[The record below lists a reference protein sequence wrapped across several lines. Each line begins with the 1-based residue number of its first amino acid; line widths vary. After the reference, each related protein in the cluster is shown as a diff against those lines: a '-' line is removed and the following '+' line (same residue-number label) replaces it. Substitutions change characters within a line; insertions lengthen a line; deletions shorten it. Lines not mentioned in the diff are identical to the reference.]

1 MRYFPVF
8 STFVLVFSL
17 VHALGYSQSS
27 DNQATKSTLAGNW
40 EAGVLLGP
48 DFYFGDL
55 NSGFYTSR
63 NVSAAGGLFIMRQF
77 TNVTGLKAQIAFG
90 GLRGSRDFNDGQGTR
105 TYSFTGSDFDF
116 TANVVFNLS
125 NLFSPYHAG
134 RHLFIYA
141 SLGLGVTAWNSNLT
155 ETVNG
160 EEFIPDQNGGI
171 QVSLVVPLSFGLQY
185 SFTEKIRAGIEYS
198 IRPVASD
205 MLDQKAGGLKYD
217 AVNMLSLTASFRFG
231 KSKKALKVEEYPYA
245 PPDTYQPGPYD
256 ALPADTLTAAI
267 SSPPVINDIYLY
279 AVQVCA
285 YAKHQYS
292 TTWVKKHYHLDYP
305 VRKENEAGLER
316 FIIGHFKDFKDA
328 KALCEKLRKKGIRDA
343 WVIAYKDGK
352 RHHVVAI

>member
-1 MRYFPVF
+1 
-8 STFVLVFSL
+8 
-17 VHALGYSQSS
+17 
-27 DNQATKSTLAGNW
+27 
-40 EAGVLLGP
+40 
-48 DFYFGDL
+48 
-55 NSGFYTSR
+55 
-63 NVSAAGGLFIMRQF
+63 MRQF

-90 GLRGSRDFNDGQGTR
+90 GLRGSRDFNDEQGAR

-125 NLFSPYHAG
+125 NLFSPYDSG

-141 SLGLGVTAWNSNLT
+141 SLGLGLTAWKSNLN

-160 EEFIPDQNGGI
+160 EVFIPDQNGGM
-171 QVSLVVPLSFGLQY
+171 QVSLVVPLGLGLQY

-245 PPDTYQPGPYD
+245 SPVTYQPAPYD
-256 ALPADTLTAAI
+256 ALPADTLTPALIAA
-267 SSPPVINDIYLY
+267 PPNINDVYIY

-292 TTWVKKHYHLDYP
+292 AIWVKKHYHLDYS
-305 VRKENEAGLER
+305 VRREKEAGLER
-316 FIIGHFKDFKDA
+316 FIIGHYKYLKDA

>member
-1 MRYFPVF
+1 MKFFPVF
-8 STFVLVFSL
+8 LTFVLVFSL
-17 VHALGYSQSS
+17 AHALVYSQSS
-27 DNQATKSTLAGNW
+27 DNQTKKTSLAGTW
-40 EAGVLLGP
+40 EAGLLVGP

-55 NSGFYTSR
+55 NSGFYSSR
-63 NVSAAGGLFIMRQF
+63 NLSAAGGLFIMRQF
-77 TNVTGLKAQIAFG
+77 TNVTGLKAQITFG
-90 GLRGSRDFNDGQGTR
+90 GLRGNRDFNDGQGTHA
-105 TYSFTGSDFDF
+105 YSFTGSDFDF
-116 TANVVFNLS
+116 TANVVINLS

-160 EEFIPDQNGGI
+160 EVFIPDQNAGM
-171 QVSLVVPLSFGLQY
+171 QVSLVVPLNLGLQY
-185 SFTEKIRAGIEYS
+185 SITEKMRAGIEYS

-217 AVNMLSLTASFRFG
+217 AVNMLSVTASFRFG
-231 KSKKALKVEEYPYA
+231 KSKKALRVEEYPYA
-245 PPDTYQPGPYD
+245 APVTYQPRPYD
-256 ALPADTLTAAI
+256 ALPADTLTDAI
-267 SSPPVINDIYLY
+267 PSPPDIHDIYLY

-305 VRKENEAGLER
+305 VRKEKEAGLER
-316 FIIGHFKDFKDA
+316 FIIGHYKELKDA